1 MKNIEQK
8 LKAILI
14 DKVGSEETDITPDAN
29 LSNDLG
35 CDSLDIV
42 ETCMECELEF
52 QINISFEEFEKLE
65 TVGKIVEYIESK
77 TV

>member
-8 LKAILI
+8 LKLILI
-14 DKVGSEETDITPDAN
+14 DKLGSEETDITLDAN

-42 ETCMECELEF
+42 EICMECELEF

-65 TVGKIVEYIESK
+65 TVGKIVKYIESK